1 MKITSIFN
9 NILWIALASILLANC
24 DNENGSNIQNTDN
37 FADCNTS
44 DQKSVQRGEEDISD
58 GNKSI
63 LVDRGEGDV
72 GDGNDSIVADRGD
85 GDVGDGNDSI
95 VADRGDGD
103 VGDGTP
109 IFGLASS
116 NANSATKQPTIGEVY
131 KEDTAAETN
140 SQQGACL

>member
-85 GDVGDGNDSI
+85 GDVGDG
-95 VADRGDGD
+95 
-103 VGDGTP
+103 TP